1 MIFNVGP
8 AEVAVILMVALI
20 VFGPK
25 RLPEIARQIGWAM
38 REMRK
43 LQDNLKNEM
52 DSVLHP
58 DYSPA
63 AADEPNAVSEP
74 DHTALPAPA
83 DDEPPRPALNQPSD
97 LASPPSPPDDG
108 FDGPPNGSFL

>member
-38 REMRK
+38 REVRK
-43 LQDNLKNEM
+43 LQDNLKSEM

-63 AADEPNAVSEP
+63 PADEQGAITEP
-74 DHTALPAPA
+74 DHTALPAPQ
-83 DDEPPRPALNQPSD
+83 DVEPQRPALTQPSD
-97 LASPPSPPDDG
+97 LARPPDPPDDG
-108 FDGPPNGSFL
+108 FDGPPDGSFL

>member
-38 REMRK
+38 RELRK
-43 LQDNLKNEM
+43 MQDSLKSEM

-63 AADEPNAVSEP
+63 ASDEPDAISEP
-74 DHTALPAPA
+74 DHTALPAPNEA
-83 DDEPPRPALNQPSD
+83 DASRPALTQPPD
-97 LASPPSPPDDG
+97 PSDDG
-108 FDGPPNGSFL
+108 FGEPPNGSFL